1 MKGKQVLEEI
11 CLDEAHM
18 PWFMSM
24 IMNRIKGNRQVHIVE
39 DSEMA
44 RDFFYLR
51 LSSSNVKDCF
61 KYPCM
66 PRNISCGFPVSSGKA
81 ASVEPNWATQL

>member
-1 MKGKQVLEEI
+1 MGPVNQTGYANSSKLAILAKSRKGKHVLEEI

-24 IMNRIKGNRQVHIVE
+24 ILNRIKGNHHMHIAE

-51 LSSSNVKDCF
+51 LS
-61 KYPCM
+61 
-66 PRNISCGFPVSSGKA
+66 
-81 ASVEPNWATQL
+81 